1 MKDET
6 IIKLYHSS
14 KLIIQNPDIY
24 YGRKNA
30 DFGQGFYLSPDKDFV
45 VRWATANSYINVYEL
60 DTDGLDIHK
69 FIRSKEWFEYIFE
82 NRRTHDSINADV
94 IVGPI
99 ANDIIF
105 DTMGIISSGF
115 LTAEQSLELLMIGP
129 QYTQIAIK
137 SEKAVAQLKWILAEQ
152 ITDIADIKSQLKLEE
167 EVYQNEFAKI
177 MNSFE

>member
-1 MKDET
+1 
-6 IIKLYHSS
+6 
-14 KLIIQNPDIY
+14 
-24 YGRKNA
+24 
-30 DFGQGFYLSPDKDFV
+30 
-45 VRWATANSYINVYEL
+45 
-60 DTDGLDIHK
+60 
-69 FIRSKEWFEYIFE
+69 
-82 NRRTHDSINADV
+82 
-94 IVGPI
+94 
-99 ANDIIF
+99 
-105 DTMGIISSGF
+105 MGIISSGF